1 MAWGSALRGAGAFC
15 GRSVVLNQC
24 LLVVAR
30 LDQCAYPPKTS
41 RAAAH
46 SPTQNN
52 RGSVI
57 SGGCSRRSLT
67 SIEQLMIHSR
77 AGKGLMRRVAG
88 GAAAHAVGRPPGAP
102 WALLR
107 RLQGQISRLNWRFH
121 TQGEVSGCPAALG
134 TGCQVGTWSARGL
147 VGSQLWRIH
156 CPINVHRCENLRCSR
171 LERLVGDHLSGMR
184 ACRTA
189 AQIRAWLALV
199 TGHRYLIRAHL
210 PPAPQP
216 GRWHQRRHRMARQ
229 ALAATARPSPS
240 LHRPSLH
247 PSL

>member
-67 SIEQLMIHSR
+67 SIKQLMIHSR

-88 GAAAHAVGRPPGAP
+88 GAAAHAVGRPPQAPHGLSCGACKVRSRVSTGVSTP
-102 WALLR
+102 RERCQAARQRLARGVRLAPGR
-107 RLQGQISRLNWRFH
+107 RAAW
-121 TQGEVSGCPAALG
+121 SGRSFGASIAPLMSTGAKICGVRGLKGWSATIYLGCAPAAPLPRFAPG
-134 TGCQVGTWSARGL
+134 SRWS
-147 VGSQLWRIH
+147 
-156 CPINVHRCENLRCSR
+156 
-171 LERLVGDHLSGMR
+171 
-184 ACRTA
+184 
-189 AQIRAWLALV
+189 LAID
-199 TGHRYLIRAHL
+199 T
-210 PPAPQP
+210 
-216 GRWHQRRHRMARQ
+216 
-229 ALAATARPSPS
+229 
-240 LHRPSLH
+240 
-247 PSL
+247 